1 MRNFIRALRHTW
13 PYRGRFILSLV
24 CAVLAAMLWGLNF
37 TSIYPILKILG
48 NDQTLVQDIDARIAA
63 NQKEIETT
71 EAELRR
77 FEVKAQELV
86 GVPSDPEVE
95 HRLRDLTR
103 DQVKREA
110 KIETLRRSI
119 YRWRL
124 ARKFAVDWLPEDS
137 FKVLAVLLAAV
148 LIATI
153 IKCVFEFLQDWLVGS
168 IVGRSLY
175 DLRNRFYQQ
184 VLRQDVNQFNERG
197 TADLM
202 SRFTSDMEALGTGTK
217 TLMGKVVAE
226 PLRVVACVVLAGM
239 ISWRLTL
246 LFLVMVPIAGF
257 LLGKIGRTMKQATRR
272 LLERVSTIFK
282 ILQESFAG
290 IRVVKIY
297 TMEPY
302 ERRRFRQATRDYYK
316 RAMKVVKI
324 DAFAGPTIEVLGI
337 AAVAAALLVGSYLV
351 LRKETSIAGLK
362 FTEVPLE
369 TEELLQ
375 LYVFLVAIADPVRK
389 LSSVFTKIQAG
400 EAAADRIFQCLDR
413 EPRIQTNPEG
423 PRVERDSSGAL
434 RLVPQVP
441 LPGPGR
447 EHPFLEFR
455 DVCFSYDPGRPILS
469 HISLEVR
476 RGEVLALV
484 GGNGCGKSTLLSLL
498 PRFQDPD
505 HGSIL
510 FEGADLRGVNLRSFR
525 RQVGM
530 VTQETVL
537 FDDTIFNN
545 IAYGH
550 RNASPEMVE
559 AAAKKAFAHSFIMS
573 LPQGYQTPVGE
584 CGGKLSGG
592 QKQRICLARAILRD
606 PAIMLL
612 DEFTSQTDAE
622 SEALIHEAL
631 REFLPGRTVL
641 VITHR
646 LQTLEIADRILVL
659 DQGKVVALGSH
670 AELMQTNPFYQRFH
684 QHGGGLRHAA

>member
-1 MRNFIRALRHTW
+1 MRNFMRALRHTW

-48 NDQTLVQDIDARIAA
+48 NDLTLVQEIDARIASS
-63 NQKEIETT
+63 QKEIDTT
-71 EAELRR
+71 ELELKRY
-77 FEVKAQELV
+77 AAMALELKDI
-86 GVPSDPEVE
+86 PSNPEME

-103 DQVKREA
+103 DQVKRET
-110 KIETLRRSI
+110 KVDVLRRSI

-124 ARKFAVDWLPEDS
+124 ARKFVVEWLPEDS
-137 FKVLAVLLAAV
+137 FMVLGVLLAAV

-153 IKCVFEFLQDWLVGS
+153 IKCVFEFMQDWLVGS
-168 IVGRSLY
+168 VVGRGLY

-184 VLRQDVNQFNERG
+184 VLRQDVSQFNDRG

-202 SRFTSDMEALGTGTK
+202 SRFTNDMEALGNGTK
-217 TLMGKVVAE
+217 TLMGKLVAE
-226 PLRVVACVVLAGM
+226 PLRVVTCVVLAGM

-246 LFLVMVPIAGF
+246 LFLVMVPIAAF
-257 LLGKIGRTMKQATRR
+257 MLGKIGRTMKQATKR

-282 ILQESFAG
+282 IMQESFAG

-337 AAVAAALLVGSYLV
+337 TAVAAALLVGSYLV
-351 LRKETSIAGLK
+351 LRKETSIFGLK

-413 EPRIQTNPEG
+413 EPRIQPNPEG
-423 PRVERDSSGAL
+423 PRVDRQTDGTL
-434 RLVPQVP
+434 RLVPP
-441 LPGPGR
+441 SSRPGPGL

-469 HISLEVR
+469 HISVEIR

-498 PRFQDPD
+498 PRFHDPE
-505 HGSIL
+505 HGSIYL
-510 FEGADLRGVNLRSFR
+510 DGTDLRTVNLRSFR
-525 RQVGM
+525 KQVGM

-550 RNASPEMVE
+550 RNASAEQVE
-559 AAAKKAFAHSFIMS
+559 EAAKKAFAHSFIS
-573 LPQGYQTPVGE
+573 TLPQGYQTQVGE

-622 SEALIHEAL
+622 SESLIHEAL

-670 AELMQTNPFYQRFH
+670 AELMKTNPFYQRFH
-684 QHGGGLRHAA
+684 QHGGGMRHAA